1 MIYGS
6 VDCVR
11 SEQGVKEAVDS
22 HSVFQCISGWW
33 VVVFGKCG
41 ACIVLGLLQCLLGQG
56 GPGVKGSVS
65 SLGEKGLVRFN
76 WAV

>member
-1 MIYGS
+1 MCQTN
-6 VDCVR
+6 VK
-11 SEQGVKEAVDS
+11 GVKEAI
-22 HSVFQCISGWW
+22 FQCISEWW

>member
-1 MIYGS
+1 M
-6 VDCVR
+6 
-11 SEQGVKEAVDS
+11 
-22 HSVFQCISGWW
+22 
-33 VVVFGKCG
+33 FGKCG

>member
-1 MIYGS
+1 MSDQCKGS
-6 VDCVR
+6 KR
-11 SEQGVKEAVDS
+11 QFDS
-22 HSVFQCISGWW
+22 HSVFQCMSEWW